1 MYLAH
6 LEHVPIV
13 HTTSESELGLEQ
25 FFVSVNFMKLE
36 DVAQL
41 FNIESL
47 NMALGTYN
55 PDIDDPGSTMRSS
68 TVSFPA
74 GLLTLADVRVMVVS
88 VSTRAFTLE
97 AGSHPRSRRFTG
109 FRRRRPLG
117 RLVPSDYR
125 SK

>member
-1 MYLAH
+1 M
-6 LEHVPIV
+6 
-13 HTTSESELGLEQ
+13 SNS
-25 FFVSVNFMKLE
+25 FVSVNFKFMKLE

-41 FNIESL
+41 LNIESM